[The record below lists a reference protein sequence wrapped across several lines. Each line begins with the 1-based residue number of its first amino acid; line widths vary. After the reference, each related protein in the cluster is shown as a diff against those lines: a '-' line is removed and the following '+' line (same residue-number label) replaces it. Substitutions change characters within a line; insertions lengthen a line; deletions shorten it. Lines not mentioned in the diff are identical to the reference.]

1 LLHYAAGKVILRER
15 GERERRERETQN
27 TDEQSGGGKGREFSA
42 GEFTTPGGFSCP
54 LIYPS
59 LSLSLTH
66 TLLFSPPLSLGMCKG
81 GG

>member
-1 LLHYAAGKVILRER
+1 MRYG
-15 GERERRERETQN
+15 GGRREYESREKTQN

-59 LSLSLTH
+59 LTLSLTH
-66 TLLFSPPLSLGMCKG
+66 CCSLPRSTLGCKG
-81 GG
+81 EVGDRLKATF